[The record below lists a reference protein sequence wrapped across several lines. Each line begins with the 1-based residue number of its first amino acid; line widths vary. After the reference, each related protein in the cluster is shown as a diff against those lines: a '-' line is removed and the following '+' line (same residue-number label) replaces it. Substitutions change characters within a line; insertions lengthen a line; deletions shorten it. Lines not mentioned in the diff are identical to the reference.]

1 MKASIG
7 QIEVLSPELH
17 AIVAG
22 LHENDGPLCQS
33 IYDEIRET
41 VSDYRLAAEVGLPDD
56 LKASLTWHIRLWH
69 EALLQARMPSE
80 DVLEQAGALTR
91 RRVHQGIPLD
101 SLLRAFRIGSGGLWR
116 ALIEAVTGDEIL
128 EKELLLKV
136 SPYLLRHFDIVSHHV
151 AQAYMDEQFQQA
163 SWRDRVRGELWSVV
177 SARRED
183 AEAFA
188 RYCRILSID
197 AEAVHVAIVFAVHD
211 VAGGTRL
218 DSQTF
223 TRIAREMGM
232 DGEKCM
238 YTRYRDHLVM
248 WVPAGRGEPLVDGDS
263 RIGKCAQQVIDRI
276 GKIERAGVGLPGAG
290 AVAWWT
296 SLEQAFRAIEHGQG
310 SGACVSRYS
319 HILLDEA
326 IAHSDSTR
334 QFLGAI
340 LDRLSVEPHLLETL
354 QAYFQHKQ
362 HRKSVASALGVHP
375 NTVDHRLQRIETL
388 LSGDFNDVAWLA
400 TLSAALRLQ
409 RSDVA
414 KER

>member
-1 MKASIG
+1 MSRRQSCDRAVPAAISG
-7 QIEVLSPELH
+7 LYAPH
-17 AIVAG
+17 AIAPYAFG
-22 LHENDGPLCQS
+22 LTPLDDQ
-33 IYDEIRET
+33 
-41 VSDYRLAAEVGLPDD
+41 RLAG
-56 LKASLTWHIRLWH
+56 
-69 EALLQARMPSE
+69 
-80 DVLEQAGALTR
+80 
-91 RRVHQGIPLD
+91 
-101 SLLRAFRIGSGGLWR
+101 
-116 ALIEAVTGDEIL
+116 
-128 EKELLLKV
+128 
-136 SPYLLRHFDIVSHHV
+136 
-151 AQAYMDEQFQQA
+151 
-163 SWRDRVRGELWSVV
+163 
-177 SARRED
+177 
-183 AEAFA
+183 
-188 RYCRILSID
+188 
-197 AEAVHVAIVFAVHD
+197 
-211 VAGGTRL
+211 
-218 DSQTF
+218 
-223 TRIAREMGM
+223 
-232 DGEKCM
+232 
-238 YTRYRDHLVM
+238 LVM
-248 WVPAGRGEPLVDGDS
+248 WVPAGRGEPLVDGDR